1 MADRPDIAHE
11 IRLRLLTLSDLDWV
25 LAVNQATSTTLAP
38 SLGFDLPSLADDLD
52 SGRWASDDRWGWAI
66 MRNGEPVGFIL
77 LTGIASGDAIL
88 HIRLLADRRG
98 QGIGRE
104 VLRKI
109 ADHHF
114 ADEPDLIR
122 IAGQVHERNLPM
134 QRAFNAAGFRM
145 EARYRDWVTSDDEPP
160 AELWAY
166 ALTRRDWEE
175 ERHHPNR
182 AAYDLHGLAFTVE
195 DVLDG
200 PRVGSH
206 GLTFTFLQEGSR
218 VTATFDSHEVSDG
231 ELAGIL
237 RHDVVAYRYVQ
248 DYHRIEDGTMITGH
262 GRLNIQT
269 GADGHLQL
277 INEWHDDDGREG
289 RTLLHQPGSHAAP
302 VVTADDPAEHD
313 RVPTPVPAPADADA
327 S

>member
-1 MADRPDIAHE
+1 MADRPNLADE

-25 LAVNQATSTTLAP
+25 LAVNDATSSTLAP

-52 SGRWASDDRWGWAI
+52 TGRWAAEDRWGWAI
-66 MRNGEPVGFIL
+66 MLNGEPVGFIL
-77 LTGIASGDAIL
+77 LTGIDSGDAVL

-114 ADEPDLIR
+114 ADDPDLSR

-145 EARYRDWVTSDDEPP
+145 EARYRDWVTSDDAPP

-166 ALTRRDWEE
+166 ALTRRDWEAD
-175 ERHHPNR
+175 RHRPDGGS
-182 AAYDLHGLAFTVE
+182 YDLHGLVFDVE

-200 PRVGSH
+200 PTVGSH
-206 GLTFTFLQEGSR
+206 GLTFRFLQEGAR
-218 VTATFDSHEVSDG
+218 VTATFASHEVSDG

-237 RHDVVAYRYVQ
+237 HNDVVDYRYVQ
-248 DYHRIEDGTMITGH
+248 DYHRIEDGSLITGT
-262 GRLNIQT
+262 GRLVIQT
-269 GADGHLQL
+269 GADGNLQL
-277 INEWHDDDGREG
+277 INDWTDDDGREG
-289 RTLLHQPGSHAAP
+289 RTLLHRRGADPSP
-302 VVTADDPAEHD
+302 VVTAEDPAQRD
-313 RVPTPVPAPADADA
+313 RMPLPADVDA
-327 S
+327 